1 MRGRMKRPKPPLGSW
16 VILTDGLLLFLA
28 LVSTVFGVV
37 TAYHVEAVESLLW
50 VGAVVLT
57 LVILLLVNLPRYRW
71 TAILAAAALWGWG
84 LWKLWEPLTW
94 GGTRLHCDLVNT
106 VAAKLP
112 DVGYIVPIKDLPSPV
127 WLQATTLWL
136 LMIGAAFALGLGL
149 LLCRVRLALPVIL
162 WTLLPILPALCVTE
176 APALLPMAGLL
187 AVWFTLLL
195 TSLVGRRDPTGA
207 ARLRAA
213 AAPLVVAAL
222 ALLAQVVPT
231 QGTVQPVWAADL
243 RQTFRNG
250 VERMDLSAL
259 LTRLGGWTG
268 SGSTQYMNL
277 TGGAPNRTG
286 RMALRIRNT
295 KPGKFYLRGWSADV
309 YTGRRWEPLSKS
321 ARRELEAIRETG
333 IEPLLM
339 LGESW
344 EAIYGSTTTMTVEN
358 IAAPGGCVYYPYAL
372 AVLPEGAAFGG
383 DSHLEREGGVWE
395 HTVTFR
401 DYSRNTAYLS
411 GFYWEG
417 SLTSAGRYRD
427 STDGLYRDFVYDHEL
442 QVPDDLRPI
451 LEDWLAEA
459 TEDWLGYPV
468 SSLEEYV
475 RYGKAYVE
483 RQRRRWEQLSFSSLH
498 YDSEILYG
506 SAADYP
512 IGVNDYESLSPIPTQ
527 EEIDA
532 VTVTPQEL
540 EQYRDEYSSVLTDAV
555 VRHMAKTTRY
565 DRNTPAPP
573 AGRDYVDWFLNESK
587 QGYCM
592 HYATA
597 ATLLLR
603 TAGIPARYT
612 SGYLASVSH
621 SGGAD
626 VTDHAAHAWVEVYQ
640 DEVGW
645 YPREVTPGFESN
657 AMGDI
662 PALESG
668 EAAAVPT
675 PTPTPVPTAEPTPS
689 AAAATETPAP
699 TPSRAPGAP
708 GASGGGGKTALP
720 LWSRYVLAALLG
732 LAAVLSGRWML
743 QKRRR
748 ERLESPDKNAA
759 VLCLYTLH
767 RRLKPWGGTES
778 GELTRLAEKARFSQ
792 HHLTDAERD
801 RAAEI
806 LDRETRRVYEAL
818 PGWKKPFFTLIC
830 GKA

>member
-1 MRGRMKRPKPPLGSW
+1 MKRPKPPLGPW

-50 VGAVVLT
+50 AGAAVLT

-71 TAILAAAALWGWG
+71 AAILAAAALWGWG
-84 LWKLWEPLTW
+84 IWKLWEPLTW

-112 DVGYIVPIKDLPSPV
+112 NVGFIVPIKDLPPSV
-127 WLQATTLWL
+127 WLRATTLWL
-136 LMIGAAFALGLGL
+136 LMVGAAFALGLGL

-195 TSLVGRRDPTGA
+195 TSLAGWRDPAGA
-207 ARLRAA
+207 ARLRTAA
-213 AAPLVVAAL
+213 LPLVAAML
-222 ALLAQVVPT
+222 AILAQTVPT

-250 VERMDLSAL
+250 VGRMDLSAL

-286 RMALRIRNT
+286 RVALRVRST
-295 KPGKFYLRGWSADV
+295 MPGKFYLRGWSADV
-309 YTGRRWEPLSKS
+309 YTGYRWEPLGKS
-321 ARRELEAIRETG
+321 AQRELETIRETG

-344 EAIYGSTTTMTVEN
+344 EAVFYGTSTMTVEN

-372 AVLPEGAAFGG
+372 AALPEGAAFGG

-395 HTVTFR
+395 HTIVFR
-401 DYSRNTAYLS
+401 DYGGSLTAS
-411 GFYWEG
+411 SFYWQG
-417 SLTSAGRYRD
+417 SLTSAGAAMDRD
-427 STDGLYRDFVYDHEL
+427 SADGLYRDFVYDHEL

-459 TEDWLGYPV
+459 MEDWIGYPV
-468 SSLEEYV
+468 ASLEEYV
-475 RYGKAYVE
+475 RYWKAYAE
-483 RQRRRWEQLSFSSLH
+483 RQRRQWEQLSFSSIH
-498 YDSEILYG
+498 YGDSYTF
-506 SAADYP
+506 P
-512 IGVNDYESLSPIPTQ
+512 IGMNDYESLSPTPTQ

-540 EQYRDEYSSVLTDAV
+540 EQYRDEYISTLTGAV
-555 VRHMAKTTRY
+555 VRRLEKTTRY

-573 AGRDYVDWFLNESK
+573 VGRDYVDWFLNESK

-603 TAGIPARYT
+603 TAGIPTRYT
-612 SGYLASVSH
+612 SGYLVNVPH
-621 SGGAD
+621 SGAAD

-640 DEVGW
+640 DGVGW
-645 YPREVTPGFESN
+645 YPEEVTPGFESN

-668 EAAAVPT
+668 EETAAPT
-675 PTPTPVPTAEPTPS
+675 PTPTSTPSASPTPS
-689 AAAATETPAP
+689 AASPTETPAP
-699 TPSRAPGAP
+699 TPSQTPGAP
-708 GASGGGGKTALP
+708 GASGGGGGKTVLP

-732 LAAVLSGRWML
+732 LAAVLFGRWML
-743 QKRRR
+743 KKRRR

-759 VLCLYTLH
+759 VLYLYTLH

-778 GELTRLAEKARFSQ
+778 EELTQLAEKARFSQ
-792 HHLTDAERD
+792 HRLTDAEGD

-806 LDRETRRVYEAL
+806 FDSETRRVYAAL